1 MAVVIVTGASRLT
14 SPRETNILA
23 LLADFCSAQ
32 GHWPSSYFVLTW
44 NVQRNRRRYFTHTH
58 S

>member
-1 MAVVIVTGASRLT
+1 MALVIVTGASRLT
-14 SPRETNILA
+14 SPRETKALA

-32 GHWPSSYFVLTW
+32 GHWPSSYLVLTW
-44 NVQRNRRRYFTHTH
+44 NVQRKCRRYFAHTH